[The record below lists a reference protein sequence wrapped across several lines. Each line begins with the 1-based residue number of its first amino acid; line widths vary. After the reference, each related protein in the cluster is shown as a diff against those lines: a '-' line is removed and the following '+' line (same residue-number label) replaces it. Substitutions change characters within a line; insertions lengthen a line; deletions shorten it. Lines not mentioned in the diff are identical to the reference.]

1 MDRLKEG
8 GIPACVKT
16 CQPEAL
22 KFGPRDE
29 MIRLGKERVEFLKKK
44 GFDKAELYGEHEMGG
59 LHVLQV
65 CKFGHEAYGLP
76 DNPKANPMVGAMK
89 TMKTVTGLG
98 TAAVIAGLAVS
109 FAAAVGY
116 RRENV
121 TVEEAKKSWTPE
133 QRAKADREV
142 AQLKARENH

>member
-1 MDRLKEG
+1 
-8 GIPACVKT
+8 
-16 CQPEAL
+16 
-22 KFGPRDE
+22 
-29 MIRLGKERVEFLKKK
+29 
-44 GFDKAELYGEHEMGG
+44 MGG

-76 DNPKANPMVGAMK
+76 DNPKANPLVGAMK

-142 AQLKARENH
+142 AQLKVRENH